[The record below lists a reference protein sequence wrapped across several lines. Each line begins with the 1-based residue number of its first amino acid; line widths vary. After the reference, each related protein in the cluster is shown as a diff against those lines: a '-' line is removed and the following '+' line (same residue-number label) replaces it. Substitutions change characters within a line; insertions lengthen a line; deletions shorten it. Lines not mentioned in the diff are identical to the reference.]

1 MDMNPMVSVV
11 IPTFNGEKYL
21 EDAILS
27 VFAQTYKDYELI
39 IVDDGSK
46 TREVEKICKKYY
58 DRLKYI
64 RQENRGISAARNNG
78 IVNSNGKYIA
88 LLDDDDLWAPEKLEK
103 QVKYYEEL
111 KRQGRNVGLIYTG
124 HQVIGEDN
132 EVQSSFLYKSSGYNY
147 KILLFIDF
155 IGTPS
160 SVMVDKAVLDD
171 VGTFDEALAR
181 SQDFDLWLRI
191 AEKYEIYS
199 INEFLI
205 KYRNRAGSFSKQPDI
220 KVRCTNL
227 VLGKMLAD
235 ASLDVGVKNKLVEH
249 HRKVNALRIKNIAYE
264 HLFIKNDGKVFREY
278 IRRGYA
284 IDKRYFG
291 VRVLIYYLFSF
302 ISPELCGKIKG
313 LKKEKAKE
321 FIVDVKSLKY

>member
-1 MDMNPMVSVV
+1 MDMNPMVSVL

-124 HQVIGEDN
+124 HQVI
-132 EVQSSFLYKSSGYNY
+132 
-147 KILLFIDF
+147 
-155 IGTPS
+155 
-160 SVMVDKAVLDD
+160 
-171 VGTFDEALAR
+171 
-181 SQDFDLWLRI
+181 
-191 AEKYEIYS
+191 
-199 INEFLI
+199 
-205 KYRNRAGSFSKQPDI
+205 
-220 KVRCTNL
+220 
-227 VLGKMLAD
+227 
-235 ASLDVGVKNKLVEH
+235 
-249 HRKVNALRIKNIAYE
+249 
-264 HLFIKNDGKVFREY
+264 
-278 IRRGYA
+278 
-284 IDKRYFG
+284 
-291 VRVLIYYLFSF
+291 
-302 ISPELCGKIKG
+302 
-313 LKKEKAKE
+313 
-321 FIVDVKSLKY
+321 